1 MPAVV
6 TDSRSTVATDPLR
19 NFRFQV
25 NINHQ
30 TPRGSRLVQL
40 GFMTCDGLNLETQVV
55 AYREGGMNATT
66 QKMPGQ
72 TDFTPITL
80 STGKAPNKPN
90 VAEWIEEIFS
100 VIQGQ
105 GAQSPGG
112 NFRTDI
118 DIFVLQHPYTA
129 SNRVPIPLKY
139 KVYNAWPSSLGNSG
153 LDATGNALVLDQIVL
168 QNEGWR
174 MSIAKTYGTDAPTIT

>member
-6 TDSRSTVATDPLR
+6 TDSRSNVQSDPLR

-25 NINHQ
+25 NINHT

-55 AYREGGMNATT
+55 AYREGGMNTTT

-72 TDFTPITL
+72 SDFTPITL
-80 STGKAPNKPN
+80 STGKAPNKPQLW
-90 VAEWIEEIFS
+90 EWIEEIFS
-100 VIQGQ
+100 VVQGQ
-105 GAQSPGG
+105 GQQAPGG
-112 NFRTDI
+112 NFRTDV
-118 DIFVLQHPYTA
+118 DIFVLQSPYTA

-139 KVYNAWPSSLGNSG
+139 KVFNAWPSSMGNTG
-153 LDATGNALVLDQIVL
+153 LDATGNAVILDQIVL
-168 QNEGWR
+168 QHEGWR
-174 MSIAKTYGTDAPTIT
+174 PSMARSFGVDAPAA